1 MCPALAVGRI
11 LRPDFQR
18 IAFFVRRFKYFEIIN
33 MNGSNIK
40 NSLAF
45 GAVIKTATQILNRA
59 GAILLIP
66 IFTRLMTPADY
77 GIVNLVSTFS
87 GIIALLSLG
96 FPVAQ
101 QVNYHKLKDSPKD
114 LGSYIFTTNVTSF
127 LVLLVV
133 SACLLWMPWSEWLV
147 RILLG
152 TDQIKLFPHVAIGL
166 GLGAIAAFANFSD
179 SFFNIRRKFHIQS
192 ILSLVGFAL
201 TAGISLAL
209 LRWTDWGPTARLMGM
224 FLGACLPLAVG
235 MTIYMRSSYP
245 RFRMDYLRDAWTIG
259 WPAAMNWGIFLIINQ
274 SDRIVLSHFLSLETV
289 GYYTLAFT
297 LAQGMSVVVQSVAQS
312 YSPLFME
319 TANRHDGD
327 VRSLEPISRTCIEIV
342 LAVGLLAS
350 AWLPYLVRGILP
362 VEYTATVTFLPCLT
376 GALGLYILFNMLSL
390 NYSFHRKTIYMP
402 AFTIFAAALSAGLN
416 ILLVPRFGEQA
427 AAFTA
432 LATYLALSLVS
443 LFVTRTLFE
452 NMQFRVVPTVLT
464 ILGYSIVVLLNHLSL
479 RDPILEIAIA
489 GCTTFLVAIRS
500 RRLWKK
506 YRGRKTLGNA
516 S

>member
-1 MCPALAVGRI
+1 MKA
-11 LRPDFQR
+11 
-18 IAFFVRRFKYFEIIN
+18 E
-33 MNGSNIK
+33 NIK

-45 GAVIKTATQILNRA
+45 GAVIKTATQIVNRA

-87 GIIALLSLG
+87 AIIALLSLG

-101 QVNYHKLKDSPKD
+101 QVNYHKLKDSPKE
-114 LGSYIFTTNVTSF
+114 LGSYIFTTNITSF
-127 LVLLVV
+127 MVLILVSVFLL
-133 SACLLWMPWSEWLV
+133 LMPWSEWVIRL
-147 RILLG
+147 ILG
-152 TDQIKLFPHVAIGL
+152 TDQIRLFPHVAIGL
-166 GLGAIAAFANFSD
+166 ALGAIAAFSNFSD

-192 ILSLVGFAL
+192 ILSITGFAL

-209 LRWTDWGPTARLMGM
+209 LHWTDWGPTARLLGM
-224 FLGACLPLAVG
+224 LLGACIPLGIG
-235 MTIYMRSSYP
+235 MTVYLRASHP
-245 RFRMDYLRDAWTIG
+245 KFRTDYLRDAWIIG

-274 SDRIVLSHFLSLETV
+274 SDRIVLSHYLTLETV

-319 TANRHDGD
+319 TANRQDGD

-350 AWLPYLVRGILP
+350 AWLPYLVRWLLP
-362 VEYTATVTFLPCLT
+362 PDYAATVTFLPCLT
-376 GALGLYILFNMLSL
+376 GALGLYILFNLLSL

-416 ILLVPRFGEQA
+416 IALVPRFGEQA
-427 AAFTA
+427 AAFNA
-432 LATYLALSLVS
+432 LATYLSLSLVA
-443 LFVTRTLFE
+443 LFVTRRLFHK
-452 NMQFRVVPTVLT
+452 MQFRVASTVFT
-464 ILGYSIVVLLNHLSL
+464 ILGYSVVVLINHLSL
-479 RDPILEIAIA
+479 RDPKMEIVVA
-489 GCTTFLVAIRS
+489 GCTTLLVGLSS
-500 RRLWKK
+500 RRLWKN
-506 YRGRKTLGNA
+506 YRGLKSLA
-516 S
+516 KV